1 MQITIRL
8 LAHYRRYLPA
18 GQDAAHPGAGY
29 PHEVPPGTRVGEVLA
44 DLPLAPDD
52 VYTFLVNGRHAAH
65 DQPLQAGDVLTVF
78 PAVGG
83 G

>member
-8 LAHYRRYLPA
+8 LAGYRQFLPV
-18 GQDAAHPGAGY
+18 GHDAQAGY
-29 PHEVPPGTRVGEVLA
+29 CYEISPGMTVGDVLA
-44 DLPLAPDD
+44 DLPIPRDD
-52 VYTFLVNGRHAAH
+52 VYTFFVDGRHAER
-65 DQPLQAGDVLTVF
+65 DRILQAGDVLSVF

>member
-8 LAHYRRYLPA
+8 LASYRRYLPA
-18 GQDAAHPGAGY
+18 GRDAPTGY
-29 PHEVPPGTRVGEVLA
+29 PREVPPGSRVSDVLA
-44 DLPLAPDD
+44 DLPIPPSD
-52 VYTFLVNGRHAAH
+52 VYTLLVNGRHAQP
-65 DQPLQAGDVLTVF
+65 DQILQEDDVLAVF

>member
-8 LAHYRRYLPA
+8 LASYRQYLPEES
-18 GQDAAHPGAGY
+18 DAQASYPFEIPSGA
-29 PHEVPPGTRVGEVLA
+29 RVNDVLA
-44 DLPLAPDD
+44 ELPIPEED
-52 VYTFLVNGRHAAH
+52 YFTFLVNGRHARRDSVLH
-65 DQPLQAGDVLTVF
+65 DGDVVSVF

>member
-8 LAHYRRYLPA
+8 LASYRRFLPE
-18 GQDAAHPGAGY
+18 GHDAQAGY
-29 PHEVPPGTRVGEVLA
+29 THEVPPGAQVSDVLA
-44 DLPLAPDD
+44 DLPIPPND
-52 VYTFLVNGRHAAH
+52 VFTLLVNGRHAKR
-65 DQPLQAGDVLTVF
+65 DQILQPGDVIAIF

>member
-8 LAHYRRYLPA
+8 LAGYRQFLPA
-18 GQDAAHPGAGY
+18 GHDALAGY
-29 PHEVPPGTRVGEVLA
+29 SYEISPGTTVGDVLA
-44 DLPLAPDD
+44 ELPIPPSD
-52 VYTFLVNGRHAAH
+52 VYTFFVDGRHAER
-65 DQPLQAGDVLTVF
+65 DQILQAGDVLSVF

>member
-8 LAHYRRYLPA
+8 LASYRRYLPEGHGDGA
-18 GQDAAHPGAGY
+18 SYRLDVPRGARVDEALAHLPIPDGDA
-29 PHEVPPGTRVGEVLA
+29 
-44 DLPLAPDD
+44 
-52 VYTFLVNGRHAAH
+52 YTFLVNGRHAVR
-65 DQPLQAGDVLTVF
+65 DQALAEGDVLSVF